1 MLNAFYYL
9 VSRTIAEPLCC
20 RPLQSEFIHG
30 IWVLGSGF
38 SVLGSGLACI
48 CGGLYYFVWAW
59 NRDKDSAE
67 TGGRL
72 TDT

>member
-9 VSRTIAEPLCC
+9 VSRTIAEPFCC

-30 IWVLGSGF
+30 IWELGSRF
-38 SVLGSGLACI
+38 SGVGCLVS
-48 CGGLYYFVWAW
+48 GGLFYFVWAW

-72 TDT
+72 